1 MKGILSI
8 FVATLLFIIG
18 YINPL
23 ILIYGGLTLC
33 TLDYIFTEQRAF
45 EAELYGSLQYLKRNA
60 STASTHGCNRAIT
73 STSSRSNRCDTS
85 KIKPINIM
93 TQLDI
98 AKAKSNLSKLLE
110 LAIKGEE
117 IIITQDDKPVAK
129 ISPIKKP
136 LKRGSAKGKVWM
148 SDDFD
153 EPLED
158 FQEYME

>member
-1 MKGILSI
+1 
-8 FVATLLFIIG
+8 
-18 YINPL
+18 
-23 ILIYGGLTLC
+23 
-33 TLDYIFTEQRAF
+33 
-45 EAELYGSLQYLKRNA
+45 
-60 STASTHGCNRAIT
+60 
-73 STSSRSNRCDTS
+73 
-85 KIKPINIM
+85 M

-98 AKAKSNLSKLLE
+98 TQAKSNLSKLLD

-129 ISPIKKP
+129 ISPIKRP

-158 FQEYME
+158 FKEYSYLNYIAIIYLFRRLRIPL

>member
-1 MKGILSI
+1 M
-8 FVATLLFIIG
+8 
-18 YINPL
+18 
-23 ILIYGGLTLC
+23 
-33 TLDYIFTEQRAF
+33 TE
-45 EAELYGSLQYLKRNA
+45 
-60 STASTHGCNRAIT
+60 
-73 STSSRSNRCDTS
+73 
-85 KIKPINIM
+85 
-93 TQLDI
+93 LDI
-98 AKAKSNLSKLLE
+98 SQAKSNLSSLLD

-158 FQEYME
+158 FQEYMQ

>member
-1 MKGILSI
+1 
-8 FVATLLFIIG
+8 
-18 YINPL
+18 
-23 ILIYGGLTLC
+23 
-33 TLDYIFTEQRAF
+33 
-45 EAELYGSLQYLKRNA
+45 
-60 STASTHGCNRAIT
+60 
-73 STSSRSNRCDTS
+73 
-85 KIKPINIM
+85 M

-98 AKAKSNLSKLLE
+98 TQAKLDLAELLD

-117 IIITQDDKPVAK
+117 IVITQDDKPVAK
-129 ISPIKKP
+129 ISPIKRP